1 MAPFLCWHSGRE
13 KSVRSGM
20 DRYRYFIF
28 NQRSMLILGLFQIA
42 CATVC
47 VISGLIDDVVRKES
61 ALSKSKIPIWAGV
74 FMSIPGI
81 MALNSTQRKNP
92 ILVNAMIIT
101 SVFSCFTTS
110 IVILYASMTLEYGE
124 KYEWSSNHSAIVV
137 VLGKLVQG
145 ANITM
150 MISSIFS
157 IFIVLVIVYV
167 SCRSLPCCSC
177 YDSITGLE
185 HLKINED
192 QLQATELV
200 CLSCDQADRIFN
212 SPVKL
217 PQLNKETDYEISDP
231 PSYIRL
237 T

>member
-1 MAPFLCWHSGRE
+1 
-13 KSVRSGM
+13 M

-28 NQRSMLILGLFQIA
+28 NQRSLLILGLLQIA

-47 VISGLIDDVVRKES
+47 VISGLIDGVFRKES
-61 ALSKSKIPIWAGV
+61 ELSKSKIPIWAGV
-74 FMSIPGI
+74 
-81 MALNSTQRKNP
+81 
-92 ILVNAMIIT
+92 VNAMIIA
-101 SVFSCFTTS
+101 SVFSCFTTLT
-110 IVILYASMTLEYGE
+110 VIIYASMTLEYGE
-124 KYEWSSNHSAIVV
+124 KHAESNNVFSNYPDIVL

-185 HLKINED
+185 HLKNNED
-192 QLQATELV
+192 QLQTTELV
-200 CLSCDQADRIFN
+200 CLSRDDDPSFE
-212 SPVKL
+212 
-217 PQLNKETDYEISDP
+217 KEGKTN
-231 PSYIRL
+231 YIREK
-237 T
+237 

>member
-1 MAPFLCWHSGRE
+1 MCVF
-13 KSVRSGM
+13 VYSGM

-28 NQRSMLILGLFQIA
+28 NQRIMLILGLFQIA

-47 VISGLIDDVVRKES
+47 VISGLIDGVVRKES

-81 MALNSTQRKNP
+81 MALNSSQRKNP
-92 ILVNAMIIT
+92 ILVNATIIT

-124 KYEWSSNHSAIVV
+124 KYEEWTSYHSAIVV

-177 YDSITGLE
+177 YDSITGLIW
-185 HLKINED
+185 K
-192 QLQATELV
+192 
-200 CLSCDQADRIFN
+200 
-212 SPVKL
+212 SP
-217 PQLNKETDYEISDP
+217 ISE
-231 PSYIRL
+231 S
-237 T
+237 

>member
-1 MAPFLCWHSGRE
+1 
-13 KSVRSGM
+13 M

-28 NQRSMLILGLFQIA
+28 NQRSMLILGLLQIA

-47 VISGLIDDVVRKES
+47 VISGLIDGVFRKES
-61 ALSKSKIPIWAGV
+61 ELSKSRIPIWAGV
-74 FMSIPGI
+74 FMGIPGI
-81 MALNSTQRKNP
+81 MALNSSQRKNP
-92 ILVNAMIIT
+92 ILVNAMIIA
-101 SVFSCFTTS
+101 SVFSCFTTLT
-110 IVILYASMTLEYGE
+110 VIIYASMTLEYGE
-124 KYEWSSNHSAIVV
+124 MYASKALEYEESYHPAIVL

-157 IFIVLVIVYV
+157 IFFVLVIVYV

-185 HLKINED
+185 HLKNNED
-192 QLQATELV
+192 QLQTTELV
-200 CLSCDQADRIFN
+200 CLSCDQEDRIFN
-212 SPVKL
+212 CPVKL
-217 PQLNKETDYEISDP
+217 PQPNTETDYEISEISEISDP
-231 PSYIRL
+231 PPYIRL

>member
-1 MAPFLCWHSGRE
+1 MCVF
-13 KSVRSGM
+13 VYSGM

-28 NQRSMLILGLFQIA
+28 NQRNMVVLGLFQIV

-47 VISGLIDDVVRKES
+47 TISGLIEGAFRKES

-81 MALNSTQRKNP
+81 MALYSSQKKNP
-92 ILVNAMIIT
+92 VLVNAMIT
-101 SVFSCFTTS
+101 ASVFTCFTTLT
-110 IVILYASMTLEYGE
+110 VIIYASMTLEYGE
-124 KYEWSSNHSAIVV
+124 KYEGFSDVSSNHPAIVL

-157 IFIVLVIVYV
+157 IFIVLMIVYV

-185 HLKINED
+185 QLKSNED
-192 QLQATELV
+192 QLQTTELV
-200 CLSCDQADRIFN
+200 CLSPDQEDKIFN

-217 PQLNKETDYEISDP
+217 AQLNAETDNEISEP
-231 PSYIRL
+231 PPYIRL

>member
-1 MAPFLCWHSGRE
+1 
-13 KSVRSGM
+13 M

-28 NQRSMLILGLFQIA
+28 NQRSMLILGLLQIA

-47 VISGLIDDVVRKES
+47 VISGLIDGVFRKES
-61 ALSKSKIPIWAGV
+61 ELSKTKIPIWAGV

-81 MALNSTQRKNP
+81 MALNSSQRKNP
-92 ILVNAMIIT
+92 ILV
-101 SVFSCFTTS
+101 
-110 IVILYASMTLEYGE
+110 L
-124 KYEWSSNHSAIVV
+124 

-185 HLKINED
+185 HLKNNED
-192 QLQATELV
+192 QLQTTELV
-200 CLSCDQADRIFN
+200 CLSRDQEDRIFN
-212 SPVKL
+212 CPVKL
-217 PQLNKETDYEISDP
+217 PQPNTETEYEISDP
-231 PSYIRL
+231 PPYVRL

>member
-1 MAPFLCWHSGRE
+1 
-13 KSVRSGM
+13 M

-28 NQRSMLILGLFQIA
+28 NQRSMLILGLLQIA

-47 VISGLIDDVVRKES
+47 VISGLIDGVFRKES
-61 ALSKSKIPIWAGV
+61 ELSKSKIPIWAGV

-81 MALNSTQRKNP
+81 LALNSSQRKNP
-92 ILVNAMIIT
+92 ILVNATIIA
-101 SVFSCFTTS
+101 SVFSCFTTLT
-110 IVILYASMTLEYGE
+110 VIIYASMTLEYGE
-124 KYEWSSNHSAIVV
+124 KHAESNYVSSNHPSIVL

-150 MISSIFS
+150 MISSFFS

-185 HLKINED
+185 HLKNDED
-192 QLQATELV
+192 QLQTTELV
-200 CLSCDQADRIFN
+200 CLSRDQEDRIFN
-212 SPVKL
+212 CPVKV
-217 PQLNKETDYEISDP
+217 PQPYIETDYEINDP
-231 PSYIRL
+231 PPYIRL

>member
-92 ILVNAMIIT
+92 IL
-101 SVFSCFTTS
+101 
-110 IVILYASMTLEYGE
+110 
-124 KYEWSSNHSAIVV
+124 VV

>member
-1 MAPFLCWHSGRE
+1 
-13 KSVRSGM
+13 M

-28 NQRSMLILGLFQIA
+28 NQRSMLILGLLQIA

-47 VISGLIDDVVRKES
+47 VISGLIDGVFRKES
-61 ALSKSKIPIWAGV
+61 ELSKTKIPIWAGV

-81 MALNSTQRKNP
+81 MALNSSQRKNP
-92 ILVNAMIIT
+92 ILVNATIIA
-101 SVFSCFTTS
+101 SVFSCFTTLT
-110 IVILYASMTLEYGE
+110 VIIYASMTLEYGE
-124 KYEWSSNHSAIVV
+124 KHESNNVSYNHPDIVL

-185 HLKINED
+185 HLKNNED
-192 QLQATELV
+192 QLQTTELV
-200 CLSCDQADRIFN
+200 CLSRDQEDRIFN
-212 SPVKL
+212 CPVKL
-217 PQLNKETDYEISDP
+217 PQPNTETEYEISDP
-231 PSYIRL
+231 PPYVRL